1 MSFYAKFTFD
11 GGRPDGYEVVAAKVG
26 FGQTRNDKGRPSS
39 VVYGSLITIRLVSD
53 NDIAALQWMFD
64 PFDRRNGRIQFFRND
79 QASVMKEIS
88 FTNGYCIEYD
98 EDMLL
103 SQQQASL
110 TVTIYI
116 SPETTTVNGATHKN
130 EW

>member
-1 MSFYAKFTFD
+1 
-11 GGRPDGYEVVAAKVG
+11 
-26 FGQTRNDKGRPSS
+26 
-39 VVYGSLITIRLVSD
+39 
-53 NDIAALQWMFD
+53 MFD